1 MIQPLEDKVA
11 IKTIEDAQV
20 TKSGIIITGDKEKP
34 QEAIVVAVGTGVT
47 TKNGVHVPI
56 PLEVGQ
62 KVIFAKY
69 SGTEVRHE
77 DTDYVII
84 SYNDIIAVIEGEED

>member
-1 MIQPLEDKVA
+1 MIKPVDDKVV
-11 IKTIEDAQV
+11 IKTIEDTQV
-20 TKSGIIITGDKEKP
+20 TKSGFIITGDKEKP
-34 QEAIVVAVGTGVT
+34 QEAIVIAVGTGVT

-69 SGTEVRHE
+69 SGTEIRHD

-84 SYNDIIAVIEGEED
+84 SYNDIIAVIEGKED

>member
-1 MIQPLEDKVA
+1 MIQPLEDKVV
-11 IKTIEDAQV
+11 IKTIEDTQV
-20 TKSGIIITGDKEKP
+20 TKSGFIITGDKEKP
-34 QEAIVVAVGTGVT
+34 QEAIIVAVGTGVT

-77 DTDYVII
+77 NEDYVII
-84 SYNDIIAVIEGEED
+84 SYNDIIAVVEGEED

>member
-1 MIQPLEDKVA
+1 MLKPIDDKVVIEP
-11 IKTIEDAQV
+11 IKEEQV
-20 TKSGIIITGDKEKP
+20 TSSGFVVTNSSEKP
-34 QEAIVVAVGTGVT
+34 QEAIVIAVGTGVT

-69 SGTEVRHE
+69 SGNEVMH
-77 DTDYVII
+77 DNKAYTII
-84 SYNDIIAVIEGEED
+84 SYNDIMAVIDEG

>member
-1 MIQPLEDKVA
+1 MIKPLEDKVA

-20 TKSGIIITGDKEKP
+20 TKSGFIITGDKEKP

-69 SGTEVRHE
+69 SGTEVRHNDE
-77 DTDYVII
+77 DYVII
-84 SYNDIIAVIEGEED
+84 SYNDIIAVLEGEED

>member
-1 MIQPLEDKVA
+1 MIQPLEDKVV
-11 IKTIEDAQV
+11 IKTIEEAQV

-34 QEAIVVAVGTGVT
+34 QEALVVAVGTGVT

-56 PLEVGQ
+56 PLKVGQ

-69 SGTEVRHE
+69 SGTEVRH
-77 DTDYVII
+77 DDQDYVII
-84 SYNDIIAVIEGEED
+84 SYNDIIAVLEGEED

>member
-1 MIQPLEDKVA
+1 MIKPLEDKVV

-20 TKSGIIITGDKEKP
+20 TRSGIIITGDKEKP
-34 QEAIVVAVGTGVT
+34 QEAIVIAVSTGVT

-69 SGTEVRHE
+69 SGTEVRH
-77 DTDYVII
+77 DDQDYVII
-84 SYNDIIAVIEGEED
+84 SYSDIIAVIEGEED